1 MQRKSHIIYVVII
14 ALLVGYVGYVN
25 FYPPKVIPT
34 TQNQLSTPSGLI
46 KVSLQ
51 NNFKMSKYQAEE
63 FSRQINES
71 LDKPPDKVIPTTGS
85 EWEKMAK
92 KNSNGADIVFVTDPK
107 HPNQKP
113 NPPKDSV
120 VNLNQYNLFA
130 YPKTQAIIGFSPGK
144 EVIAS
149 FQWKVVKGKG
159 FAGYLGP
166 YGRADLEKPERST
179 LGVMITISGK

>member
-1 MQRKSHIIYVVII
+1 MQYKSHIIYVVII
-14 ALLVGYVGYVN
+14 ALLVGYVGYVH
-25 FYPPKVIPT
+25 FFPPKVIGT

-51 NNFKMSKYQAEE
+51 NNFKISEYQAKE
-63 FSRQINES
+63 FSQQINES

-92 KNSNGADIVFVTDPK
+92 KYSNGADIVFVTDPK
-107 HPNQKP
+107 RPGQKP
-113 NPPKDSV
+113 NPGKDDV

-149 FQWKVVKGKG
+149 YQWKVLKGKG
-159 FAGYLGP
+159 MAGYLGP
-166 YGRADLEKPERST
+166 YGRLDLEKTERSSF
-179 LGVMITISGK
+179 GIMITVSGK